1 MELGGEGVG
10 LFRSEFL
17 FMDRPDLPSEEEQF
31 QAYKKAVET
40 MDGRPVIIR
49 TLDIGGDKEVPAL
62 DLEKEQNPFLGYR
75 AIRIC
80 LDRTDLFL
88 VQLRALLRGKVR
100 DALQQGWGRHPQPG
114 AGDEHDGARIGARP
128 GGRGVVH
135 LLHDLEDIGARG
147 LGDALAAVDGQRNGG
162 SRDTGP
168 LPALY
173 WNPGKNARGYL
184 KVLVKR

>member
-1 MELGGEGVG
+1 
-10 LFRSEFL
+10 
-17 FMDRPDLPSEEEQF
+17 MDRPDLPSEEEQF

-88 VQLRALLRGKVR
+88 VQLRALLRAARYGDLR
-100 DALQQGWGRHPQPG
+100 IMFPMISSGRRAAQREAG
-114 AGDEHDGARIGARP
+114 APRGEGSARRR
-128 GGRGVVH
+128 GRR
-135 LLHDLEDIGARG
+135 L
-147 LGDALAAVDGQRNGG
+147 
-162 SRDTGP
+162 
-168 LPALY
+168 
-173 WNPGKNARGYL
+173 
-184 KVLVKR
+184 